1 MQSFVVLLACERDDQ
16 SMRKNFLEWAQGPL
30 LFLTMGYFQW
40 QWAITLSQWAE
51 HLQILERSML
61 MCY

>member
-1 MQSFVVLLACERDDQ
+1 
-16 SMRKNFLEWAQGPL
+16 MRKNFLQWAQGPL